1 MHVYPMIRG
10 MDNRFAGL
18 HKPKEFVEVV
28 ERVGKP
34 AQNAVSSLSAINWCH
49 RAPSIGLANWK

>member
-1 MHVYPMIRG
+1 